1 MRRAFSYVEMLI
13 VFAIIGG
20 LAVGVAPF
28 VFTTHCGSSRKLSCQ
43 SNLKQ
48 IGLGFMQYVQDYNAV
63 LPPMKTGTSSGW
75 ADAVQPYIKSWQVF
89 QCPSTL
95 NKNQPSSDYFLNA
108 RLSRGYIYKIDSS
121 AQTILLGEGEDD
133 APTWANLRQLPPRW
147 ILDLKSPI
155 YRHTSGAN
163 YCFADG
169 HVKWF
174 KPEKITN
181 ASPSKTGEPT
191 FAVR

>member
-1 MRRAFSYVEMLI
+1 MRRAYSHVEMLI
-13 VFAIIGG
+13 VVAALAIV
-20 LAVGVAPF
+20 VGVLTP
-28 VFTTHCGSSRKLSCQ
+28 VFFSTHCGVSRKSSCQ

-48 IGLGFMQYVQDYNAV
+48 ISLGFMQYVEDYNAV

-75 ADAVQPYIKSWQVF
+75 ADAVQPYIKSWQLF
-89 QCPSTL
+89 QCPSAPS
-95 NKNQPSSDYFLNA
+95 KNPPSSDYFFNA
-108 RLSRGYIYKIDSS
+108 RLSRGYVPKIESS
-121 AQTILLGEGEDD
+121 AQTILLGEGADD

-163 YCFADG
+163 YAFADG
-169 HVKWF
+169 HVKWM
-174 KPEKITN
+174 KPEKISN
-181 ASPSKTGEPT
+181 ASPSKTNGPT